1 MGRRARDLDPLD
13 DRRRALAGGF
23 YGRALAIAASL
34 ARGLP
39 SHVHDDVR
47 SAAGWGCVYA
57 AATWEPGRG
66 DWEPY
71 AYHKVRAKVLDA
83 IRSARRRLDKHL
95 DWTWQTERDALF
107 WW

>member
-1 MGRRARDLDPLD
+1 
-13 DRRRALAGGF
+13 
-23 YGRALAIAASL
+23 
-34 ARGLP
+34 
-39 SHVHDDVR
+39 
-47 SAAGWGCVYA
+47 VYA